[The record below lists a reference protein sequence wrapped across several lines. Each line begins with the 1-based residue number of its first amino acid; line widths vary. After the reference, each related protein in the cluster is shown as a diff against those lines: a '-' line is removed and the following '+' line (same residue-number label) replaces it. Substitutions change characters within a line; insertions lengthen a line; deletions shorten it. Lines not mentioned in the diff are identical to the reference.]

1 MTGVGDMDAGRRRFF
16 RFLAGSLVL
25 TPAARALAQQL
36 AATPPASL
44 ASAAEALQ
52 VMDFEEA
59 ARRTL
64 PPAHW
69 GYLATGADDG
79 QTIQTNLD
87 GFKRIG
93 LRPRRLVDVSKTDT
107 AVEIFGQR
115 WETPLFICPAG
126 GQRAFHR
133 DGELATAKAARA
145 KGHAMILSSVSTYS
159 VEDVAQALGA
169 PPWQQLYMP
178 LKWAD
183 TEKIIKRIEDAG
195 CPVLVWTID
204 LLGGRNTPTQ
214 TRFARQD
221 TRNCLACHQGRG
233 GAPIYRPM
241 YDGLDAQVNPSDAT
255 WATFD
260 RLKSL
265 TRMKVVLKG
274 VDNPEDA
281 QLAVR
286 HGVDG
291 LIVSNHGGRSME
303 TLRASIDCLPEVMAA
318 VKGRVPVLVDGGVRH
333 GADIYKALA
342 LGARGVGIGR
352 PYLWGLSAYGQ
363 EGVERVLDILRAEF
377 NLTLRQMGTPA
388 IKDITAARLAR
399 A

>member
-1 MTGVGDMDAGRRRFF
+1 MTDVDMLNAGRRRFF

-25 TPAARALAQQL
+25 TPAARALAEQL
-36 AATPPASL
+36 ATSPPASL
-44 ASAAEALQ
+44 ASVAEALQ

-79 QTIQTNLD
+79 LTIQANVE

-93 LRPRRLVDVSKTDT
+93 LKPRHLVDVSKAETNI
-107 AVEIFGQR
+107 EIFGQP
-115 WETPLFICPAG
+115 WETPLFICPVG

-133 DGELATAKAARA
+133 DGELATARAART
-145 KGHAMILSSVSTYS
+145 KRHAMILSSVSTYS
-159 VEDVAQALGA
+159 VEDVAKALGH

-178 LKWAD
+178 LKWDD
-183 TEKIIKRIEDAG
+183 TENIVKRIEDAG
-195 CPVLVWTID
+195 CSVLVWTID

-221 TRNCLACHQGRG
+221 TRNCLACHPHG
-233 GAPIYRPM
+233 GGTPIYRPM
-241 YDGLDAQVNPSDAT
+241 YDGLDGRVNPSDAN

-265 TRMKVVLKG
+265 TKMKVVLKG
-274 VDNPEDA
+274 IDNAEDA

-286 HGVDG
+286 HGADG

-303 TLRASIDCLPEVMAA
+303 TLRATVDCLPEVVSA
-318 VKGRVPVLVDGGVRH
+318 VKGRVPVLMDGGVRH

-363 EGVERVLDILRAEF
+363 EGVERVLEILRAEF
-377 NLTLRQMGTPA
+377 TLTLRQMGTPA
-388 IKDITAARLAR
+388 IKDISAARLAR
-399 A
+399 I